1 MASTNPEPPPEW
13 MLPEFDPSVVKV
25 FELRSILLQ
34 NGIPHSYTKKSDL
47 IQLFE
52 RELRPLTPKLLRA
65 HRNVRPSSRGII
77 DMRSI
82 QAQEYQDPQPK
93 KSPRKKASSINLTD
107 QESVTSTRTQPKQS
121 KKSLLRKTESEDL
134 GTDADAETTPNSRAS
149 TQTIETKK
157 ASKKPSA
164 ANPTPSSASKRSKKR
179 KIEIAEEEEETLQLA
194 RDELDLLDPSNQ
206 MNTKETI
213 EVARQADS
221 SRNQTD
227 LPVPVKR
234 RKSDFPIQAST
245 IQTPPDEMSVKKK
258 KAKPKNRRTTLHE
271 VIEAGEGNYS
281 DYNPF
286 QSGPDTPG
294 SSGKKPK
301 PSKPK
306 SAAPPPSNATS
317 QPPRS
322 ATTSN
327 IPRLASPGKQERI
340 NTRVSMHHMP
350 QGPPDLSNGPP
361 IQQHLSFLPKSAT
374 TSNVR
379 ASYTPQ
385 QLHGRKSVPLS
396 SLARPTERFFE
407 PSPNADT
414 PEQIVR
420 QLAPGRKSQR
430 FEPRPPSASYS
441 ELDKTMEDDYGNGSD
456 DRHTHFED
464 QAYRMKTISRRQS
477 QLPPRSPY
485 PIKPSLPS
493 NTATTTPARQQFP
506 RIRLDELVHT
516 PSEKKLKINRQ
527 ARQKPSSGLL
537 LNPGE
542 GLSFLLKLSCVAA
555 ILAILNW
562 YRSQTISLGYCDTG
576 SDSNARTRDQRI
588 ERFLEAD
595 DMGSG
600 GIGTGDSMKERF
612 GQVMEAINM
621 IGLLP
626 DCMSCPIHGICE
638 KGKIKGCEMDYVL
651 KNSRLGERFEGWL
664 PMLMPPSCL
673 PDTDK
678 LIKIAESANGINQ
691 VLRSRR
697 GEVVCGLGMGGVD
710 IKPEGKSKEV
720 KRFGITEDELKQKV
734 MKERGV
740 EEEIFK
746 LALKDLIKFDEVM
759 SLDGWL
765 ASKNFKSMEMGLKC
779 RMKLGMYKL
788 IKRFKLILLSLMS
801 IGIGWIYLKVKLVR
815 ISEEKEKVKELV
827 EITLTKLRE
836 ESWVHHTNP
845 SLKPN
850 AYIASAHLRDSILSY
865 EHSPIQRQKLWIK
878 VEKIIEGN
886 SNVRTKVTESRGES
900 FKVWEWIGS
909 YTSDLNLNSS
919 PVGKYSYQTPGRNE
933 RPIHHRLSTVNVKE
947 ENEMMDA

>member
-1 MASTNPEPPPEW
+1 MASTNPEPAPEW
-13 MLPEFDPSVVKV
+13 MLPEFDPSLVKV
-25 FELRSILLQ
+25 SELRSILLQ
-34 NGIPHSYTKKSDL
+34 NDIPHSYTKKSDL

-52 RELRPLTPKLLRA
+52 REVRPLTPKLLRD
-65 HRNVRPSSRGII
+65 HRNVRPSSRGVI
-77 DMRSI
+77 DMRST
-82 QAQEYQDPQPK
+82 QVQEYQDSQPK
-93 KSPRKKASSINLTD
+93 KTPRKKASSINLTD

-121 KKSLLRKTESEDL
+121 KKSLLRPTESEDL

-149 TQTIETKK
+149 TRTVESKK
-157 ASKKPSA
+157 ASKNRSTI
-164 ANPTPSSASKRSKKR
+164 PTPSSSKRSTKR
-179 KIEIAEEEEETLQLA
+179 KIDIAEEEEEIDQLA
-194 RDELDLLDPSNQ
+194 RDEIVYLDPPYK
-206 MNTKETI
+206 MNTEQTI
-213 EVARQADS
+213 EFARQSDS
-221 SRNQTD
+221 SRNQTS

-245 IQTPPDEMSVKKK
+245 IQTPPEEVSVKKK
-258 KAKPKNRRTTLHE
+258 TTKPKNRRTTLHE

-286 QSGPDTPG
+286 QSGADEAPG

-301 PSKPK
+301 SSKSKASVPAPLNVAPHPS
-306 SAAPPPSNATS
+306 
-317 QPPRS
+317 RS
-322 ATTSN
+322 STTSN

-340 NTRVSMHHMP
+340 NTRVSMHHLP
-350 QGPPDLSNGPP
+350 QGPPDLSTGHP
-361 IQQHLSFLPKSAT
+361 IQQQPSFLPKSAT
-374 TSNVR
+374 TSNLR

-385 QLHGRKSVPLS
+385 QGHGRKSVPIS
-396 SLARPTERFFE
+396 SMARPTERFYE
-407 PSPNADT
+407 PSPNVDT

-420 QLAPGRKSQR
+420 QLVPGRKSQR
-430 FEPRPPSASYS
+430 FEPRLPSASRP
-441 ELDKTMEDDYGNGSD
+441 EFDQKVEDDYGNGSD

-464 QAYRMKTISRRQS
+464 QAYRIKTNSRRQS

-485 PIKPSLPS
+485 PIKPSLPG
-493 NTATTTPARQQFP
+493 NTSTTTPARQQFP

-527 ARQKPSSGLL
+527 ARQKPSTGLL
-537 LNPGE
+537 FNPGQ
-542 GLSFLLKLSCVAA
+542 GLSFLLKLSCVAG

-562 YRSQTISLGYCDTG
+562 YRTQTLSLGYCDTG
-576 SDSNARTRDQRI
+576 SNSNARTRDQQI

-595 DMGSG
+595 DIGSSSG
-600 GIGTGDSMKERF
+600 ESMKERF

-626 DCMSCPIHGICE
+626 DCMSCPVHGICE

-651 KNSRLGERFEGWL
+651 KRSRIGERFEGWL

-678 LIKIAESANGINQ
+678 LIKIAESANAINQ
-691 VLRSRR
+691 VLRTRR
-697 GEVVCGLGMGGVD
+697 GEVVCGMGMGGVD
-710 IKPEGKSKEV
+710 IATEEKTKEI
-720 KRFGITEDELKQKV
+720 KRFGITENELKQKV
-734 MKERGV
+734 MNERGV

-746 LALKDLIKFDEVM
+746 LALKDLIKFDEVI

-788 IKRFKLILLSLMS
+788 IKRFKLILLSLISMA
-801 IGIGWIYLKVKLVR
+801 IGWVYLKVKLVR

-827 EITLTKLRE
+827 EITLSKLRE

-850 AYIASAHLRDSILSY
+850 AFIASAHLRDSILSY

-909 YTSDLNLNSS
+909 YTGDLNLS
-919 PVGKYSYQTPGRNE
+919 PIGKYAYQTPSRNE
-933 RPIHHRLSTVNVKE
+933 GPIHHRLSTANIGE
-947 ENEMMDA
+947 ENEMMNT